1 MKYAYTS
8 VLGQEIKNLI
18 EMKQALG
25 FSYAS
30 EIGKLKRIDTF
41 FNDHNLDEKS
51 VSKELCDEWCKK
63 RSYETSRNHSS
74 RISMMRVLCTYLN
87 DIGISAYVPPKGLAG
102 KKKKYDAHIYTDDEL
117 RRFFAE
123 VDKSRSVE
131 SECPYRAMVMPLFFR
146 LLYTSGFRV
155 SELRLAR
162 ICDFNLDEGY
172 LLVRE
177 SKNHRDRIVPIAPPL
192 VERCREII
200 EIVHKNSSDDEFFF
214 LVRPGEIL
222 TLGNIYKNFRRYLEG
237 AGISH
242 TGRGPRVHDF
252 RHTYCVNLLRKWTD
266 EGKDLM
272 AYIPYMRT
280 MLGHEGFEETAY
292 YLKLTYERYPY
303 IKEALKK
310 EFPEMIEEVAF
321 SEKEFY

>member
-1 MKYAYTS
+1 M
-8 VLGQEIKNLI
+8 
-18 EMKQALG
+18 
-25 FSYAS
+25 
-30 EIGKLKRIDTF
+30 
-41 FNDHNLDEKS
+41 
-51 VSKELCDEWCKK
+51 
-63 RSYETSRNHSS
+63 
-74 RISMMRVLCTYLN
+74 
-87 DIGISAYVPPKGLAG
+87 
-102 KKKKYDAHIYTDDEL
+102 
-117 RRFFAE
+117 
-123 VDKSRSVE
+123 
-131 SECPYRAMVMPLFFR
+131 
-146 LLYTSGFRV
+146 
-155 SELRLAR
+155 
-162 ICDFNLDEGY
+162 
-172 LLVRE
+172 
-177 SKNHRDRIVPIAPPL
+177 
-192 VERCREII
+192 
-200 EIVHKNSSDDEFFF
+200 
-214 LVRPGEIL
+214 RPGEIL

-252 RHTYCVNLLRKWTD
+252 RHTYCVNLLRKWTN